1 MSFTLRGPEGAAAR
15 MEELQARL
23 DRMFPELG
31 FGQALSGALAG
42 SIGGN
47 APMNPFAGLTQ
58 VQPSLAPEEL
68 RAKIEAAAQQ
78 AGVDPALFDALVASE
93 SAYDPNAR
101 SRAGA
106 LGLSQLMPGTA
117 RGLGVT
123 NPFDPDENLR
133 GGATY
138 LAAMMKRFQTPE
150 LALAAYN
157 AGPGAVEKAGNRIP
171 DFQETKNYVDKVM
184 ALYKAKTQ

>member
-1 MSFTLRGPEGAAAR
+1 MSFALRGPEGAAAR

-23 DRMFPELG
+23 DRMFPEPG

>member
-1 MSFTLRGPEGAAAR
+1 MNFTLRGPEGAAAR

-23 DRMFPELG
+23 DRMFPEPG

-47 APMNPFAGLTQ
+47 APMDPFAGLTQ